1 MCAVQFKEMGLW
13 EGVEVVNH
21 EMRYQ
26 CKGDSDV
33 HVGHENWARLAVDN
47 SFHIASVHSLV
58 TRQLSVG
65 HSIESR
71 STYGL
76 SNTFL
81 CKCELFKQSGIF
93 SRDILH
99 PTQTTV
105 HLAVCLVYLMAFF
118 LS

>member
-26 CKGDSDV
+26 CKRDSDV

-65 HSIESR
+65 HL
-71 STYGL
+71 TY
-76 SNTFL
+76 SNQDLLMVSQTLFCVNVNYSSKVGYSAETFCILLKRL
-81 CKCELFKQSGIF
+81 CIWLC
-93 SRDILH
+93 
-99 PTQTTV
+99 V
-105 HLAVCLVYLMAFF
+105 
-118 LS
+118 